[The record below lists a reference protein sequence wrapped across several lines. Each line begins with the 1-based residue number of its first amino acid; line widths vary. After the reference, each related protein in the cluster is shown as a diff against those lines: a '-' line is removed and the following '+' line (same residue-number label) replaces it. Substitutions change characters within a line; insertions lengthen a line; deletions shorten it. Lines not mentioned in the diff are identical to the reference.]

1 MFTRQI
7 QSLLSAESY
16 RELQLALADEP
27 RRGRVIPRSGG
38 LRKIRWEG
46 TGRGRRGGIR
56 VIYYWIPD
64 REMLLMLLAYPKNV
78 QDDLTPE

>member
-1 MFTRQI
+1 VFTRQI